1 LARYIPDARLSGQV
15 DRGPVFVPITKE
27 FKSKLTLIL

>member
-1 LARYIPDARLSGQV
+1 MFDLAQTAEQV
-15 DRGPVFVPITKE
+15 DLANALTKE